1 MAKRKSVSD
10 ARIDAWQ
17 KFKTRYRIINDPG
30 SYIQSAFIV
39 GWCEC
44 MADAEN
50 RRRARRRKQLKKIEA
65 GNGKE

>member
-1 MAKRKSVSD
+1 MAKRKSVSESRL
-10 ARIDAWQ
+10 AAWM
-17 KFKTRYRIINDPG
+17 KFKTRSRIENDPG

-50 RRRARRRKQLKKIEA
+50 RRRARRRKQLKKSEV
-65 GNGKE
+65 GK